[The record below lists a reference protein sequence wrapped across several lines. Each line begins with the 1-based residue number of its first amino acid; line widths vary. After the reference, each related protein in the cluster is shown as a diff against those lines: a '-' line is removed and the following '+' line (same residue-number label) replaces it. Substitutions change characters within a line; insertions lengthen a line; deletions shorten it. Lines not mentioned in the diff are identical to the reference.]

1 MSLNM
6 ISPYLIAIIIAW
18 VGAHII
24 KYIVCYFSDNKRK
37 FGLQI
42 FDSGDMPSSH
52 SATVMALA
60 TTIGLCDGFKSGL
73 FSIAALLALIVMYD
87 AVKVRRSSGEQ
98 GVAISEL
105 IKEQNSKVK
114 LPRVSKGHTPMEVTV
129 GALLGVIIGII
140 VFLAT

>member
-1 MSLNM
+1 MKK
-6 ISPYLIAIIIAW
+6 I
-18 VGAHII
+18 
-24 KYIVCYFSDNKRK
+24 R
-37 FGLQI
+37 FG
-42 FDSGDMPSSH
+42 
-52 SATVMALA
+52 
-60 TTIGLCDGFKSGL
+60 
-73 FSIAALLALIVMYD
+73 LLALIVMYD